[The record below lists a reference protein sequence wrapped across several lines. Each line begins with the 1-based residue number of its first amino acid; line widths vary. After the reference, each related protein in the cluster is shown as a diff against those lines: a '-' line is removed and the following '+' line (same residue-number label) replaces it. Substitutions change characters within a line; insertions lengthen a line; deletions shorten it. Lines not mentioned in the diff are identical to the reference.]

1 MSQGALPSTAS
12 VTPNGSGTVFLDIDG
27 VLCIGKPTACLDLSQ
42 KLRQGEPLSGRE
54 LETIFSPVARNAL
67 AVVHRRARVARYVIS
82 SSWRELFSREGMAS
96 ILVAAGMSYVADNL
110 AEGDS
115 WKCGPKGDF
124 REREAEILNW
134 LTTYHQGEPFVVLD
148 DEYSAGRLNFIHHF
162 PDDILFGRIALCKP
176 GLGLTLDLVEGIVA
190 ALGRPCTA
198 VGEAACD
205 PP

>member
-1 MSQGALPSTAS
+1 MSQGALPNKAS
-12 VTPNGSGTVFLDIDG
+12 VTPSGSGTVFLDIDE
-27 VLCIGKPTACLDLSQ
+27 VLCIGKPTACLDLFQ

-96 ILVAAGMSYVADNL
+96 VLVAAGMSFVADNL

-115 WKCGPKGDF
+115 WRCGPKREF
-124 REREAEILNW
+124 REREAEILHW
-134 LTTYHQGEPFVVLD
+134 LATHHQGEPFVVLD

-162 PDDILFGRIALCKP
+162 PDDILFGRVVLCKP
-176 GLGLTLDLVEGIVA
+176 GMGLTLDLVDAIVA
-190 ALGRPCTA
+190 ALGRPCRA
-198 VGEAACD
+198 VGEAPCD
-205 PP
+205 PA